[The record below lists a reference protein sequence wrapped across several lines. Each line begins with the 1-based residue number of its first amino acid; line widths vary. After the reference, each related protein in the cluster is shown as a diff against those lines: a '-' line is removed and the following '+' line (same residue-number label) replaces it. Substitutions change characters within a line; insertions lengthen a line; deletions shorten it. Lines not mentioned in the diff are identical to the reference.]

1 MIRYLT
7 VYIMSILF
15 MIVFMN
21 AVVVS
26 DDGDQSPVSIYKTEG
41 DFEEIKEDIEFA
53 ITGRGLLV
61 SGTLHISEMLN
72 RTAKDL
78 GYTQPVYKKA
88 ESVEFCSAYISH
100 LLVSTHPAN
109 AVVCPFT
116 IAVYVLATEPETVYL
131 AFQKPHLAG
140 DAEKAKK
147 EIMKLMEGIVRE
159 VIE

>member
-1 MIRYLT
+1 MIRNIA
-7 VYIMSILF
+7 VSVVPVLF
-15 MIVFMN
+15 MIVLIN
-21 AVVVS
+21 AAIAS
-26 DDGDQSPVSIYKTEG
+26 DEDDRAPVMVYKTTG
-41 DFEEIKEDIEFA
+41 DFEDIKEDIELA
-53 ITGRGLLV
+53 ITDRGLLV

-72 RTAKDL
+72 RTANDL

-100 LLVSTHPAN
+100 LIVSTHPAN

-116 IAVYVLATEPETVYL
+116 IAIYVLATEPQNVYL

-140 DAEKAKK
+140 DAEEAKK
-147 EIMKLMEGIVRE
+147 EILKLMEGIVRE